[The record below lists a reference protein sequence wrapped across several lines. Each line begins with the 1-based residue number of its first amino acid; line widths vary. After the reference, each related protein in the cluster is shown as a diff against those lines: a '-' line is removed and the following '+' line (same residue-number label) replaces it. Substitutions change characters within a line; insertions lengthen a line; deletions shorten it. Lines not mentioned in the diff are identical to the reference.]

1 MCNRNY
7 FVLSFSLLA
16 QLSHSFHVGK
26 YNIHHPF
33 KNMRNGAV
41 YSEEKTSTQQQEVE
55 SVEEVTPSKGELM
68 PSPSERRKMD
78 LSWCAPDT
86 CMTGELRE
94 QVVGQHNNIL
104 FKHPATGQ
112 VTYQWADSDSLPTPK
127 VLILVKQND
136 DDLLRTAA
144 DVSVSTCFY
153 LVQYNETIEQHSHF
167 YD

>member
-1 MCNRNY
+1 MCSRNY

-41 YSEEKTSTQQQEVE
+41 YSEENTNTQQQEVE
-55 SVEEVTPSKGELM
+55 SLEKDTSSKDELM
-68 PSPSERRKMD
+68 PSPSSERRKMD

-112 VTYQWADSDSLPTPK
+112 VTYQWADSDNLPTPK

-144 DVSVSTCFY
+144 DVSVSMCIY
-153 LVQYNETIEQHSHF
+153 LVRLYENRRDFSF
-167 YD
+167 Y

>member
-41 YSEEKTSTQQQEVE
+41 YSEEETNTQQQEVE
-55 SVEEVTPSKGELM
+55 SVEEDTSSRRSELM
-68 PSPSERRKMD
+68 SSRSERRKMD

-144 DVSVSTCFY
+144 DVSVSMCIYVFGSM
-153 LVQYNETIEQHSHF
+153 Q
-167 YD
+167 